1 MPAALRHDTLPFPS
15 EYKGMHKEIYISNSQ
30 VLINA
35 VLQASEHNGPHWD
48 KPQGSPCH
56 YVIVSP
62 CTPVAPNQAVPHLPR
77 RQQSELQ
84 HRGDVRVQA
93 AWGDMKENL
102 ILNVRSTSKDP
113 FTSSDCACLQ
123 TGLVWVWL
131 FKQFL
136 HFFYSLPGAA
146 PCSPVSLCLL
156 CLLAN
161 LIQRAGL
168 SLGPWNYLQPLQTIR
183 LTFPCLVLVLGR
195 LV

>member
-15 EYKGMHKEIYISNSQ
+15 EHKGMHKEIDMSNSQ

-35 VLQASEHNGPHWD
+35 ALQAGEHNGPHWD
-48 KPQGSPCH
+48 KPQGSSCH
-56 YVIVSP
+56 HVIVSLCMP
-62 CTPVAPNQAVPHLPR
+62 LAPNQAVPHLPR
-77 RQQSELQ
+77 RQQSALQ
-84 HRGDVRVQA
+84 HRGVVSVQA

-102 ILNVRSTSKDP
+102 ILNVWSASKDP

-123 TGLVWVWL
+123 TCLVLVWL

-146 PCSPVSLCLL
+146 PCSPVSVCSL

-168 SLGPWNYLQPLQTIR
+168 SVGPWNHLQPLQTIR